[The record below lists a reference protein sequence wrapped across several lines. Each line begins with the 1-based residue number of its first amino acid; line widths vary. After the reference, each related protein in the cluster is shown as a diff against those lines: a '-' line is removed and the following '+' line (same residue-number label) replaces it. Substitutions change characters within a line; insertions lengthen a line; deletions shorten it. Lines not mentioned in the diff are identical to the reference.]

1 MSDAEEQ
8 GFTIPIQLGLEK
20 SDANTH
26 TLQDGDETNRKNITD
41 DSTDGFLIKITLDKV
56 IHAEPPSLLTFIGL
70 EFRFEGID
78 DRRRFRYVE
87 VNIRFEDVT
96 DPLSSRDP
104 EVVELWPNGPH
115 VWKQTDVNA
124 EVNISGDMGIQGGPG
139 CVGGSANGAWA
150 KKSSYG
156 YTDQATFSG
165 TARLL
170 EKRVG
175 SNNGVFLRLNESRH
189 GKSGVVKQIHTG
201 ILLQRREGAAAFR
214 AYFDIEAKA
223 DMKFPWAN
231 GLKKLRGIDHKTDPV
246 IFVPG
251 KNYLGWQDVAGITKD
266 QPDAAMVRSYGDAMA
281 WIELDP
287 VRKYE
292 RKEGEWRETEDKTNV
307 TGDEK

>member
-1 MSDAEEQ
+1 MSHAEDQ
-8 GFTIPIQLGLEK
+8 GFTIPVQLGLEK

-170 EKRVG
+170 EKR
-175 SNNGVFLRLNESRH
+175 
-189 GKSGVVKQIHTG
+189 T
-201 ILLQRREGAAAFR
+201 QREPPRKVRGGQTDPHRNPSTTPRVDAAFR
-214 AYFDIEAKA
+214 AYFEVEAKA
-223 DMKFPWAN
+223 DMKFSWAN

-246 IFVPG
+246 KFVPG
-251 KNYLGWQDVAGITKD
+251 NDYLGWQDVAGITKD

-307 TGDEK
+307 TGAEK